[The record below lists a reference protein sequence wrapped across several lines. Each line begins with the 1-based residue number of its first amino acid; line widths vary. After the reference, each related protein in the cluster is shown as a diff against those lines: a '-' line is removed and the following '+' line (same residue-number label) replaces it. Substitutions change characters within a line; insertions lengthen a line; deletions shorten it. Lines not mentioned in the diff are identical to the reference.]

1 MGIGDGTGGRA
12 IAASPKKINKS
23 GGLRKTREKEWIRIE
38 ILKFVYKS
46 LANLEEKFRL
56 ER

>member
-23 GGLRKTREKEWIRIE
+23 GGLRKKREKEWIRIE

-46 LANLEEKFRL
+46 LANLEEKFRR